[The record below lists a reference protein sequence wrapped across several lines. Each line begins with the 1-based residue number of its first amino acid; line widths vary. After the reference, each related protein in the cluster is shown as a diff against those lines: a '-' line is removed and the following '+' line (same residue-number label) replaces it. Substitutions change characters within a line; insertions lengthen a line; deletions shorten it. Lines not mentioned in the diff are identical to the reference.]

1 MSLIL
6 ANKNSR
12 KYLMKKNK
20 LTSSSGR
27 YSDRIHPTDH
37 KRICHSVLFIE
48 PRLSASNAPQEKK
61 QANNLAE
68 VPNSINHN
76 FLIPDAFSDN
86 LIALGLRCF
95 PVIKKNLNV
104 FSLVVNDLTEVC
116 DKQKRDDTGKERND
130 DVGARD

>member
-1 MSLIL
+1 MPLGSLYRAETL
-6 ANKNSR
+6 GFKCPA
-12 KYLMKKNK
+12 
-20 LTSSSGR
+20 G
-27 YSDRIHPTDH
+27 
-37 KRICHSVLFIE
+37 
-48 PRLSASNAPQEKK
+48 KK

-130 DVGARD
+130 ELLSYFENKYIEGPRRPKSSVPTRC